1 MTTAEKV
8 TTVKTKIHKEPTLD
22 VIEWECPKCE
32 HKQKQYAYR
41 VKDTKKLQ
49 CENCRKI
56 FIIEK

>member
-1 MTTAEKV
+1 MTTAKKV
-8 TTVKTKIHKEPTLD
+8 ATVKTKRHLESALD
-22 VIEWECPKCE
+22 VIEWECPKCK

-56 FIIEK
+56 FTIEK